1 MELSDYRAR
10 IDQIDRQLVELF
22 AQRMNTAAGIVAYK
36 KEHGLPVDLG
46 YYGPGTDNPARQV
59 VVLSPGRMT
68 PPAGIAANK
77 KEPGLRVLAP
87 VGGRKKLLDVA
98 AQAPED
104 MRDYTASLYTMLFEL
119 SRCYQGRLLG
129 STSPLTTEIQ
139 TAIDQTPNLF
149 PSNVSV
155 ACQGVAGGPFPP
167 ARPQPVQPPPH
178 TYLSP
183 LLSGGCRPRTGVG
196 AAPRGAPRENTPP
209 PFSRQRCRLPV
220 GVWRGLIPGG
230 PAQGF

>member
-22 AQRMNTAAGIVAYK
+22 AQRMNTAAGIAAYK
-36 KEHGLPVDLG
+36 KEHGLPVLD
-46 YYGPGTDNPARQV
+46 
-59 VVLSPGRMT
+59 
-68 PPAGIAANK
+68 
-77 KEPGLRVLAP
+77 P
-87 VGGRKKLLDVA
+87 VREREKLLDVA

-139 TAIDQTPNLF
+139 AAIDQTPNLF

-155 ACQGVAGGPFPP
+155 ACQGVAGPIPSWPATSCSSCLTSCTSLPLRRCLPLSKGDCAATVCCRWKTAPP
-167 ARPQPVQPPPH
+167 AA
-178 TYLSP
+178 S
-183 LLSGGCRPRTGVG
+183 
-196 AAPRGAPRENTPP
+196 TP
-209 PFSRQRCRLPV
+209 FMT
-220 GVWRGLIPGG
+220 
-230 PAQGF
+230 

>member
-22 AQRMNTAAGIVAYK
+22 AQRMNTAAGIAAYK
-36 KEHGLPVDLG
+36 KEHGLPVLD
-46 YYGPGTDNPARQV
+46 
-59 VVLSPGRMT
+59 
-68 PPAGIAANK
+68 
-77 KEPGLRVLAP
+77 P
-87 VGGRKKLLDVA
+87 VREREKLLDVA

-139 TAIDQTPNLF
+139 AAIDQTPTLF

-155 ACQGVAGGPFPP
+155 ACLTSCTSLPLRRCLPLSKGDCAATVCCRWKTAPP
-167 ARPQPVQPPPH
+167 AA
-178 TYLSP
+178 SM
-183 LLSGGCRPRTGVG
+183 
-196 AAPRGAPRENTPP
+196 
-209 PFSRQRCRLPV
+209 PFT
-220 GVWRGLIPGG
+220 I
-230 PAQGF
+230 